1 MMDTNMSGGTQGM
14 LNYTGN
20 YQGSMEMEGAAR
32 TGSVISGILTT
43 VTELLLV
50 ALILSLVVGLAVW
63 VKNKYFKESYSKAKT
78 VIGND
83 PMLKTI
89 FVLATTLIG
98 VIFVLYLLGIVLN
111 GGFSTGGMGIV
122 ASWSVAGILTF
133 FVKLL
138 TILFIIALIAF
149 LYNYV
154 KQNVNHS
161 TITTTNGTVLTSGTE
176 SQTKRTDVTPDS
188 EVKKD

>member
-1 MMDTNMSGGTQGM
+1 MMDMNMSGGTQGT

-20 YQGSMEMEGAAR
+20 YQGMEMEGVSS
-32 TGSVISGILTT
+32 TGSIISGILGT
-43 VTELLLV
+43 VTQLLLV
-50 ALILSLVVGLAVW
+50 ALILSLVVGLAIW

-78 VIGND
+78 VVGND

-98 VIFVLYLLGIVLN
+98 VIVVLYLLGIVLN
-111 GGFSTGGMGIV
+111 GGFNAGGMGIV
-122 ASWSVAGILTF
+122 GSWSVAGILTF

-138 TILFIIALIAF
+138 TILFVIALIAF

-154 KQNVNHS
+154 KQNVSQS
-161 TITTTNGTVLTSGTE
+161 TINATNGAVLTAGVEPKTN
-176 SQTKRTDVTPDS
+176 RTDVTPDG
-188 EVKKD
+188 ETKRD

>member
-1 MMDTNMSGGTQGM
+1 MMDMNMSGGTQGTM
-14 LNYTGN
+14 NYTGN
-20 YQGSMEMEGAAR
+20 YQGMEMEGVAG
-32 TGSVISGILTT
+32 TGNVISGILST
-43 VTELLLV
+43 VTQLLLV
-50 ALILSLVVGLAVW
+50 ALILSLVVGLAIW

-89 FVLATTLIG
+89 FVLATTLVG
-98 VIFVLYLLGIVLN
+98 VIIVLYLLGIVLN
-111 GGFSTGGMGIV
+111 GGFSAGGMGLV

-138 TILFIIALIAF
+138 TILFVVALIAF

-161 TITTTNGTVLTSGTE
+161 TVSTTNGAVLTAGAE
-176 SQTKRTDVTPDS
+176 PKTKRTDVTPES
-188 EVKKD
+188 EMKKD

>member
-1 MMDTNMSGGTQGM
+1 MMDMNMSGGTQGTM
-14 LNYTGN
+14 NYTGN
-20 YQGSMEMEGAAR
+20 YQGMEMEGVAG
-32 TGSVISGILTT
+32 TGSVISGILST
-43 VTELLLV
+43 VTQLLLV
-50 ALILSLVVGLAVW
+50 ALILSLVVGLAIW

-89 FVLATTLIG
+89 FVLATTLVG
-98 VIFVLYLLGIVLN
+98 VIIVLYLLGIVLN
-111 GGFSTGGMGIV
+111 GGFSAGGMGLV

-138 TILFIIALIAF
+138 TILFVVALIAF

-161 TITTTNGTVLTSGTE
+161 TVSTTNGAVLTAGAE
-176 SQTKRTDVTPDS
+176 PKTKRTDVTPES
-188 EVKKD
+188 EMKKD